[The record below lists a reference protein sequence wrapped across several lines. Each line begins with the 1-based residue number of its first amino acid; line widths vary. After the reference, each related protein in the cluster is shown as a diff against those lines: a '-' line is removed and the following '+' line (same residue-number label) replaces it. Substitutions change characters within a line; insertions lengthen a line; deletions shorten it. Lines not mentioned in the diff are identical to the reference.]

1 MEKIFITGVSGYIG
15 QKLLAFLD
23 GKPGV
28 KKIVGIDIREPSVR
42 PGNFTFFRK
51 DVREPLADILS
62 DHGIDSLVHLAYV
75 VPPLHNKN
83 LMEDINTGGSKNVL
97 DSCLKAGVKQIVYT
111 SSATAY
117 GFHADNDNPLTE
129 DSPLRGNDDFV
140 YSKTKKVIEGIFSR
154 FIKGNPGYTVAI
166 LRPSFVAGPVFD
178 NPLARHMQKKLVLL
192 PSVTQPFQYVHED
205 DLVEIIY
212 LMLQRRV
219 SGVFNVGADGSM
231 AFPEMIKLLGNRML
245 PIPFDIMSVLNNL
258 AWYLRLTSVSEFPS
272 PALNMVRYPW
282 IVSSDKLKRVLGYRY
297 KYTTRE
303 TFLDF
308 AQAFKK
314 RGIES
319 KRSR

>member
-1 MEKIFITGVSGYIG
+1 MKKIFITGVSGYIG
-15 QKLLAFLD
+15 QKLLAFLE

-28 KKIVGIDIREPSVR
+28 QKIVGIDIREPSIR
-42 PGNFTFFRK
+42 PDNFVFLRK
-51 DVREPLADILS
+51 DVREPLADTLAE
-62 DHGIDSLVHLAYV
+62 HGIDSVVHLAYV
-75 VPPLHNKN
+75 VSPLHDKN
-83 LMEDINTGGSKNVL
+83 LMEGINIGGAKNIL
-97 DSCLKAGVKQIVYT
+97 ASCLKAGVKQIIYT

-117 GFHADNDNPLTE
+117 GFHPDNDTPLTE
-129 DSPLRGNDDFV
+129 DSPLRGNDDFA
-140 YSKTKKVIEGIFSR
+140 YSKTKKEIEGIFNR
-154 FIKGNPGYTVAI
+154 FMRDNPGYTIAI

-178 NPLARHMQKKLVLL
+178 NPLARHMKKKLVLL

-231 AFPEMIKLLGNRML
+231 TFPEMIKLLGNRGLFL
-245 PIPFDIMSVLNNL
+245 PFGMMYVLNNL

-282 IVSSDKLKRVLGYRY
+282 IVSSEKLKRVLGYRY

-314 RGIES
+314 S
-319 KRSR
+319 KLAGKR

>member
-1 MEKIFITGVSGYIG
+1 MERIFITGVSGYIG
-15 QKLLAFLD
+15 QKLLAFLE

-42 PGNFTFFRK
+42 PGNMVFYRK
-51 DVREPLADILS
+51 DVREPLADMFTE
-62 DHGIDSLVHLAYV
+62 HAIDSLVHLAYV
-75 VPPLHNKN
+75 VTPLHDKN
-83 LMEDINTGGSKNVL
+83 LMEDINAGGAKNIL
-97 DSCLKAGVKQIVYT
+97 DSCLQSGVKQIVYT

-117 GFHADNDNPLTE
+117 GFHVDNDSPLTE
-129 DSPLRGNDDFV
+129 ASPLRGNDDFV
-140 YSKTKKVIEGIFSR
+140 YSKTKKEIEGIFSR
-154 FIKGNPGYTVAI
+154 FIEANPGYSVAI

-178 NPLARHMQKKLVLL
+178 NPLARHMKRKLVLL

-219 SGVFNVGADGSM
+219 SGAFNVGADGSM
-231 AFPEMIKLLGNRML
+231 TFTEMISLLGNRRLAL
-245 PIPFDIMSVLNNL
+245 PFGIMFALNNL
-258 AWYLRLTSVSEFPS
+258 AWQLRMTFISEFPS

-303 TFLDF
+303 TFMDF
-308 AQAFKK
+308 AQSFKK
-314 RGIES
+314 DKIKS
-319 KRSR
+319 K